1 MAHRS
6 SVASSED
13 VSRLERVADVQFVA
27 PCRAALTVGGVG
39 VFTTATVPAG
49 TTLLAERPFAL
60 TASWERRKH
69 VCDWC
74 MAEDEVSPYPLCCK
88 SCGSVAYCSDAC
100 ARSATRHSALECEA
114 FAAFAADDDDEGV
127 ADLVVQAIRILAHRH
142 ANVRTTPIPGTP
154 LEVGYDDYRARLQNI
169 ARTKRQEVAIKSAAR
184 VTLRVMPPEGRV
196 TPGELIEVLSR
207 HQCNALGVT
216 GVGGSELGLA
226 SCLGGMHLFNHSC
239 MPNAVWDSRPLLP
252 SPDDAGAGVAFALRA
267 LSDIPGGT
275 EVFICYAASAEGPAR
290 RLQYLKDHYGF
301 DCNCARCGCAD
312 DPMGEAE
319 LADELD
325 AMRCRCEGCGTG
337 LSYPL
342 LHEEGVRRCVH
353 CGGDWEEEEY

>member
-127 ADLVVQAIRILAHRH
+127 APCCGRFGEGVLLLGGHRCDLC
-142 ANVRTTPIPGTP
+142 GT
-154 LEVGYDDYRARLQNI
+154 LLDEN
-169 ARTKRQEVAIKSAAR
+169 
-184 VTLRVMPPEGRV
+184 GRCAQ
-196 TPGELIEVLSR
+196 PAVLS
-207 HQCNALGVT
+207 
-216 GVGGSELGLA
+216 
-226 SCLGGMHLFNHSC
+226 
-239 MPNAVWDSRPLLP
+239 
-252 SPDDAGAGVAFALRA
+252 FA
-267 LSDIPGGT
+267 
-275 EVFICYAASAEGPAR
+275 AAAPYS
-290 RLQYLKDHYGF
+290 
-301 DCNCARCGCAD
+301 
-312 DPMGEAE
+312 
-319 LADELD
+319 
-325 AMRCRCEGCGTG
+325 
-337 LSYPL
+337 
-342 LHEEGVRRCVH
+342 
-353 CGGDWEEEEY
+353 